1 MNEEFKKYSW
11 NREKVIQ
18 SIEYFIKIHKRL
30 PVAKEMNWN
39 NKLPTRNTFER
50 KVGMSFY
57 EYGSKVHPEL
67 VEINK
72 DNHKQRVIDS
82 IKERNKWS
90 EERVI
95 EAIKDFVIKNHRLPE
110 EQDYSIVEAL
120 PSYSVFLR
128 SAKNYYTKHLTKL
141 FEEYISE
148 REEIDQGYIQM

>member
-1 MNEEFKKYSW
+1 MDEELKKYRW
-11 NREKVIQ
+11 NKEKVIH
-18 SIEYFIKIHKRL
+18 SIEQFIKINNRL
-30 PVAKEMNWN
+30 PVAKEMNWS

-50 KVGMSFY
+50 IIGVSFY

-67 VEINK
+67 VEKSK

-110 EQDYSIVEAL
+110 EQDYSIEEAL
-120 PSYSVFLR
+120 PNYSVFLK
-128 SAKNYYTKHLTKL
+128 SAKNYYTKHLTEL